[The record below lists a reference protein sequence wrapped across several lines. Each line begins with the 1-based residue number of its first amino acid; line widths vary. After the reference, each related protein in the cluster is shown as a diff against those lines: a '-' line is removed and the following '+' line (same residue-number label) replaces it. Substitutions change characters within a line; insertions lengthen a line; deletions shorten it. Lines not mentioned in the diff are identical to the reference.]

1 MNNLCVKIILNFVW
15 FYYRF
20 ILDYYKVVVDRL
32 SYINCIFSILLSYY
46 FICVYIMWGGEVGGE
61 GGMECFFFYFSW
73 CYIIYEMECLLL
85 VN

>member
-15 FYYRF
+15 FYNSF

-32 SYINCIFSILLSYY
+32 SYINFIFSILLSYY

-61 GGMECFFFYFSW
+61 GGMECFFFV
-73 CYIIYEMECLLL
+73 L
-85 VN
+85 VDVI